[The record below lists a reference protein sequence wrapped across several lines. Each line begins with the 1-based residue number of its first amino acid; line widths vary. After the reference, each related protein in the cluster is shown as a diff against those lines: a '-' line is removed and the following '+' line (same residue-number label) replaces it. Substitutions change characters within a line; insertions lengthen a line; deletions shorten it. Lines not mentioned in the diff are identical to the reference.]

1 MQINASS
8 ANSINFIEQKKSNT
22 SSLPQKDTTTF
33 HREDRFVSKTTTTT
47 SLLELNSSLGT
58 LQVAEDALQQLQNK
72 NKELQKLTEK
82 NIDFPSRET
91 ELNDM
96 FEEITIEML
105 DIVDNTMVNETQL
118 FYMTHSFS
126 IGNEELEL
134 TLQND
139 FGIED
144 FSLFSIEELKNF
156 DTKISDV
163 EKEIAG
169 LKSQLELVSFNKMA
183 SLPSNSPLLDINRNV
198 TVEELVLD
206 VEDMKRAHDINSLKD
221 KVSFLVSD

>member
-8 ANSINFIEQKKSNT
+8 ANSINFIEQKKSTT
-22 SSLPQKDTTTF
+22 SSISQKDRTTF
-33 HREDRFVSKTTTTT
+33 HREDSFVGQTTPTT

-58 LQVAEDALQQLQNK
+58 LQVADDALQQLQNK
-72 NKELQKLTEK
+72 NKDLQKLTEK
-82 NIDFPSRET
+82 YMSFSSRET
-91 ELNDM
+91 ELNEK
-96 FEEITIEML
+96 FEEITVEML

-118 FYMTHSFS
+118 FYTTHLFN

-144 FSLFSIEELKNF
+144 FSLLSIDELKGFN
-156 DTKISDV
+156 TKISNA
-163 EKEIAG
+163 KEEIVG
-169 LKSQLELVSFNKMA
+169 IKNQIELVSFNKIA
-183 SLPSNSPLLDINRNV
+183 SLESNSPLLDIKKDINV
-198 TVEELVLD
+198 DELVLNA
-206 VEDMKRAHDINSLKD
+206 EDMKRAHNINSLMD